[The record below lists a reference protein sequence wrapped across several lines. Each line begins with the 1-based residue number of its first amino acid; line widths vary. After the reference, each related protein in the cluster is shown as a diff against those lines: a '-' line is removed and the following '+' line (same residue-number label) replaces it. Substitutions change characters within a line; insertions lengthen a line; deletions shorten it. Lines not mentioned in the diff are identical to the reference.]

1 MAKTDN
7 IGDFCADLAEGLRL
21 KTGKTEP
28 INAQDFRSVLDD
40 IRTFKPE
47 EELFVTPSTLKQE
60 ITPSDGGVFNKVT
73 VSPVTNDIDKNITP
87 NNIRTGTVILGV
99 VGNLEPDKPDQTKT
113 ITPTTTQQTIYP
125 DSGYELAGVIV
136 NAVNP
141 SDYYKTEESVV
152 IEPLTKVQIKTP
164 NDGVVYNHVV
174 VNAVTNTIDSNIK
187 PENIISGVSI
197 LGVNGNLQIQQVKIN
212 SENIETTGK
221 TFATNNQDYVADFTT
236 SGNYLAPETIEVKI
250 NNSVLTPNVDY
261 EYTPNDKQGRLVIP
275 ANKIT
280 GDIEIVA
287 SGVKTSYD
295 NITLSMSSANTYGG
309 SVYYSL
315 NDGEQTLLGKIYN
328 YSITEGVESIVLNNV
343 YKLIVYIDCDDVP
356 FGTIESANG
365 ELLYQTYEGLLD
377 VTPYL
382 QDGLK
387 VHGNVKG

>member
-47 EELFVTPSTLKQE
+47 EELVVTPSTLKQE
-60 ITPSDGGVFNKVT
+60 IAPSEGSVFNKVT

-125 DSGYELAGVIV
+125 DSGYELAGVVV

-152 IEPLTKVQIKTP
+152 IEPSTKVQIKTP
-164 NDGVVYNHVV
+164 NDGVVYNHVI
-174 VNAVTNTIDSNIK
+174 VNAVTNTIDPNIK
-187 PENIISGVSI
+187 SENIISGVSI

-221 TFATNNQDYVADFTT
+221 TFAINNQDYIADFTT
-236 SGNYLAPETIEVKI
+236 SGKYVVPETIEVKI
-250 NNSVLTPNVDY
+250 NNSILTPNVDY
-261 EYTPNDKQGRLVIP
+261 EYTPNNNQGRLVIP
-275 ANKIT
+275 VNKIT
-280 GDIEIVA
+280 GDIEISIVGFLPVA
-287 SGVKTSYD
+287 TINYTTIYAWSIIPEGEDVGT
-295 NITLSMSSANTYGG
+295 TLSGTGTITANVGDIIYPTWMGSGG
-309 SVYYSL
+309 YATVNGEEIGFGLDGDYESL
-315 NDGEQTLLGKIYN
+315 KIIAGGEITINDLDLTGPI
-328 YSITEGVESIVLNNV
+328 EGVLVE
-343 YKLIVYIDCDDVP
+343 Y
-356 FGTIESANG
+356 
-365 ELLYQTYEGLLD
+365 
-377 VTPYL
+377 
-382 QDGLK
+382 
-387 VHGNVKG
+387 

>member
-47 EELFVTPSTLKQE
+47 EELVVTPSTLKQE
-60 ITPSDGGVFNKVT
+60 IEPSDGSVFNKVT

-125 DSGYELAGVIV
+125 DSGYELAGVVV

-152 IEPLTKVQIKTP
+152 IEPTTKVQIKTP
-164 NDGVVYNHVV
+164 NDGVVYNNVV
-174 VNAVTNTIDSNIK
+174 VNAVTNTIDPNIK

-197 LGVNGNLQIQQVKIN
+197 LGVNGNLQVHQVKFN
-212 SENIETTGK
+212 SENIETAGK
-221 TFATNNQDYVADFTT
+221 TFAINNQDYVATLKATLPFE
-236 SGNYLAPETIEVKI
+236 LPETIEVKL
-250 NNSVLTPNVDY
+250 NGRVL
-261 EYTPNDKQGRLVIP
+261 
-275 ANKIT
+275 
-280 GDIEIVA
+280 
-287 SGVKTSYD
+287 
-295 NITLSMSSANTYGG
+295 
-309 SVYYSL
+309 
-315 NDGEQTLLGKIYN
+315 
-328 YSITEGVESIVLNNV
+328 TEGVDYSYIPNHEGYTVTINIHRYYYIGQKQYYSTDEGSTWIEMPITDEIIGGEEIVVLPNIKQIMFKTTMGDVSSYRYLASKVLCINPMGSIPGGSDNRDNYEYLDGGTIQTKNFILTCDVPD
-343 YKLIVYIDCDDVP
+343 VYIWSD
-356 FGTIESANG
+356 
-365 ELLYQTYEGLLD
+365 
-377 VTPYL
+377 
-382 QDGLK
+382 
-387 VHGNVKG
+387 

>member
-21 KTGKTEP
+21 KTGRTEP

-47 EELFVTPSTLKQE
+47 EELVVTPSTLRQE
-60 ITPSDGGVFNKVT
+60 ITPTDGNVFNKVT
-73 VSPVTNDIDKNITP
+73 VSPVTNDIDRNITP

-125 DSGYELAGVIV
+125 DSGYELAGVVV

-152 IEPLTKVQIKTP
+152 IEPSTRVQIKTP
-164 NDGVVYNHVV
+164 NDGVVYNHVI

-221 TFATNNQDYVADFTT
+221 TFAINNQDYVADFTT
-236 SGNYLAPETIEVKI
+236 SEDYLVPETIEVKI
-250 NNSVLTPNVDY
+250 NGVVATEGIDY
-261 EYTPNDKQGRLVIP
+261 
-275 ANKIT
+275 
-280 GDIEIVA
+280 
-287 SGVKTSYD
+287 SYKKVYN
-295 NITLSMSSANTYGG
+295 NITLSMSSSNSHGG
-309 SVYYSL
+309 AVYYTL
-315 NDGEQTLLGKIYN
+315 NDGERTLLGEMHN
-328 YSITEGVESIVLNNV
+328 FSVTEGVGSIVLNNV
-343 YKLIVYIDCDDVP
+343 YKLIVYISCDDTP
-356 FGTIESANG
+356 QGTIIDANG
-365 ELLYQTYEGLLD
+365 ELLYETYGGLLD

-382 QDGLK
+382 QDGLC
-387 VHGNVKG
+387 VNGDVKG

>member
-21 KTGKTEP
+21 KTGRTEP

-47 EELFVTPSTLKQE
+47 EELVVTPSTLSQE
-60 ITPSDGGVFNKVT
+60 ITPSEGSVFNKVT

-152 IEPLTKVQIKTP
+152 IEPSTKVQIKTP
-164 NDGVVYNHVV
+164 NDGVVYNNVV

-197 LGVNGNLQIQQVKIN
+197 LGVNGNLQVHQVKFN
-212 SENIETTGK
+212 SENIETAGK
-221 TFATNNQDYVADFTT
+221 TFAINNQDYVATFKATQP
-236 SGNYLAPETIEVKI
+236 YELPETIEVKRDGR
-250 NNSVLTPNVDY
+250 VL
-261 EYTPNDKQGRLVIP
+261 
-275 ANKIT
+275 
-280 GDIEIVA
+280 
-287 SGVKTSYD
+287 
-295 NITLSMSSANTYGG
+295 
-309 SVYYSL
+309 
-315 NDGEQTLLGKIYN
+315 
-328 YSITEGVESIVLNNV
+328 TEGVDYTYIPHHEGYTVTINIHRYYYIGQKQYYSTDEGATWIEMPITDEIIGGEEIVVLPNIKQIMFKMTMDNDHNSYRYLASKILCINPMGSIPGGSDNRDNYEYLDGGTIQTKNFILTSDVPD
-343 YKLIVYIDCDDVP
+343 VYIWSD
-356 FGTIESANG
+356 
-365 ELLYQTYEGLLD
+365 
-377 VTPYL
+377 
-382 QDGLK
+382 
-387 VHGNVKG
+387 